1 MGHLAPGLKRLVQ
14 CAPGWQEER
23 ELPEG
28 FRAMLDETIRRYIA
42 SYNDRDIDAMLACV
56 TDDVVFENISN
67 AGQSMRLDGKVMMRQ
82 VAEVSGNAFS
92 YRRQRLINIVT
103 GTGKAAAEIEF
114 EGRAAVDL
122 PNGVRAGETVR
133 VRGASFFEFRGAL
146 LCRIADYS

>member
-1 MGHLAPGLKRLVQ
+1 V
-14 CAPGWQEER
+14 
-23 ELPEG
+23 
-28 FRAMLDETIRRYIA
+28 LDEIIRRYIA

-67 AGQSMRLDGKVMMRQ
+67 AGQSMRLDGKAMMRQ

-122 PNGVRAGETVR
+122 PNGVRAGETVK
-133 VRGASFFEFRGAL
+133 VRGASFFEFRGPL

>member
-1 MGHLAPGLKRLVQ
+1 VPGEAGNSVCGKDNQV
-14 CAPGWQEER
+14 
-23 ELPEG
+23 
-28 FRAMLDETIRRYIA
+28 LDEIIRRYIA

-67 AGQSMRLDGKVMMRQ
+67 AGQSMRLDGKGMMRQ

-92 YRRQRLINIVT
+92 YRRQRLINLVT
-103 GTGKAAAEIEF
+103 SEAKAAAEIEF

-122 PNGVRAGETVR
+122 PNGVRAGETVK
-133 VRGASFFEFRGAL
+133 VRGASFFEFRGPL

>member
-1 MGHLAPGLKRLVQ
+1 VQ
-14 CAPGWQEER
+14 CALGWQEER
-23 ELPEG
+23 ALPEG
-28 FRAMLDETIRRYIA
+28 FRAVLDETIRRYIA
-42 SYNDRDIDAMLACV
+42 SYNDRDIEAMLACV

-67 AGQSMRLDGKVMMRQ
+67 AGQSMRLDGKAMMRQ